1 MLELYYIIL
10 LFYINKFTILT
21 RKQMF
26 DRISLVIDGDYM
38 KIKKIKKLSNG
49 KYNLLMDDNSKII
62 AYDEVI
68 INNNLLYN
76 NEIDSDLLNK
86 INNENSFYKIY
97 NKVIKLIS
105 VRLRSEHEIIDYL
118 NNNNINENDQKKI
131 IDLLKLNNLIN
142 DNLFLKSYIYDKIN
156 LSNYGPNKIKRDLL
170 NYNIDDSIINSEIE
184 NIDKNLIINK
194 IDKLVNKKIN
204 SNNKYSNYILKQKLI
219 IYLIDL
225 GFDKDDIVLVLNNYD
240 FYDDDLIYKNYDKL
254 YKKLSQKYS
263 DKILYQKIKEKLYRM
278 GFSLSQIDKV
288 INEKMDF

>member
-68 INNNLLYN
+68 INNSLLYN

-105 VRLRSEHEIIDYL
+105 VRLRSEHEITDYL
-118 NNNNINENDQKKI
+118 NNNNINENEQKKI

-142 DNLFLKSYIYDKIN
+142 DNLFVKSYIYDKIN

-263 DKILYQKIKEKLYRM
+263 DKNLYQKIKEKLYRM

>member
-21 RKQMF
+21 HKQMF

-105 VRLRSEHEIIDYL
+105 VRLRSEHEIIYYL

-142 DNLFLKSYIYDKIN
+142 DNLFVKSYIYDKIN

>member
-21 RKQMF
+21 HKQMF

-142 DNLFLKSYIYDKIN
+142 DDLFVKSYIYDKIN

>member
-21 RKQMF
+21 HKQMF

-105 VRLRSEHEIIDYL
+105 VRLRSEHEITDYL
-118 NNNNINENDQKKI
+118 NNNNINENEQKKI

-142 DNLFLKSYIYDKIN
+142 DNLFVKSYIYDKIN

-254 YKKLSQKYS
+254 YKKLSQKYT

>member
-1 MLELYYIIL
+1 
-10 LFYINKFTILT
+10 
-21 RKQMF
+21 MF
-26 DRISLVIDGDYM
+26 DKMFLVIDGDYM

-97 NKVIKLIS
+97 NKVIKLINI
-105 VRLRSEHEIIDYL
+105 RLRSEHEIIDYL
-118 NNNNINENDQKKI
+118 NNNIINENDQKKI

-142 DNLFLKSYIYDKIN
+142 DNLFVKSYIYDKIN

-263 DKILYQKIKEKLYRM
+263 DKVLYQKIKEKLYRM

>member
-21 RKQMF
+21 HKQMF
-26 DRISLVIDGDYM
+26 GRISLVIDGDYM

-97 NKVIKLIS
+97 NKVIKLFS
-105 VRLRSEHEIIDYL
+105 VRLRSEHEITDYL
-118 NNNNINENDQKKI
+118 NNNNINENEQKKI

-142 DNLFLKSYIYDKIN
+142 DNLFVKSYIYDKIN

>member
-21 RKQMF
+21 HKQMF

-118 NNNNINENDQKKI
+118 NNNNINENDKKKI

-142 DNLFLKSYIYDKIN
+142 DNLFVKSYIYDKIN

>member
-1 MLELYYIIL
+1 ME
-10 LFYINKFTILT
+10 
-21 RKQMF
+21 
-26 DRISLVIDGDYM
+26 S
-38 KIKKIKKLSNG
+38 
-49 KYNLLMDDNSKII
+49 
-62 AYDEVI
+62 A
-68 INNNLLYN
+68 
-76 NEIDSDLLNK
+76 
-86 INNENSFYKIY
+86 
-97 NKVIKLIS
+97 
-105 VRLRSEHEIIDYL
+105 
-118 NNNNINENDQKKI
+118 NIEKI

-142 DNLFLKSYIYDKIN
+142 DNLFVKSYIYDKIN

>member
-21 RKQMF
+21 HKQMF
-26 DRISLVIDGDYM
+26 DRISLVIAGDYM

-105 VRLRSEHEIIDYL
+105 VRLRSEHEITDYL
-118 NNNNINENDQKKI
+118 NNNNINENEQKKI

-142 DNLFLKSYIYDKIN
+142 DNLFVKSYIYDKVN

>member
-21 RKQMF
+21 HKQMF

-97 NKVIKLIS
+97 NKVIKLFS
-105 VRLRSEHEIIDYL
+105 VRLRSEHEITDYL
-118 NNNNINENDQKKI
+118 NNNNINENEQKKI

-142 DNLFLKSYIYDKIN
+142 DNLFVKSYIYDKIN